1 MSLINNAE
9 SRQSTEEYWTAPI
22 TRFSTSASDPD
33 TLIPPTVLQILT
45 IISTTLRTRA
55 TPEELAMLNDER
67 NWRYRAEVEEVFR
80 RRCEREDRERE
91 MEKGRRGLGRRG
103 GGGRQERVGI
113 RRVDLLGRKTRCV
126 AFFAFFF
133 LSLNYGC

>member
-1 MSLINNAE
+1 
-9 SRQSTEEYWTAPI
+9 
-22 TRFSTSASDPD
+22 
-33 TLIPPTVLQILT
+33 
-45 IISTTLRTRA
+45 
-55 TPEELAMLNDER
+55 MLNDER